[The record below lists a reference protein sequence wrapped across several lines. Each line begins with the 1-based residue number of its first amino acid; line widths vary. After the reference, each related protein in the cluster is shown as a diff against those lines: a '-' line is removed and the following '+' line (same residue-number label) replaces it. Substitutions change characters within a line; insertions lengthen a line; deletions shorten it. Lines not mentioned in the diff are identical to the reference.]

1 MFFLLFVFLLFCYVG
16 VNPPVNPPYVAP
28 IMQQLN
34 QLQQGQQQL
43 QQGMQQL
50 QRESARSFNSSASS
64 LEDVLR
70 VVNDPNNQP
79 PVWFPATIIEF
90 KNITHAHAT
99 ALLEAYALPAIAGN
113 QAAHLRRK
121 IVAIAAHIGVRN
133 M

>member
-16 VNPPVNPPYVAP
+16 VNPPYVAP

-34 QLQQGQQQL
+34 QLQQQLQQGMQQL